1 MEESAQTVPAPN
13 TANTANTTG
22 LLLLKMSMSGSLVYQ
37 KEFKDLESISKFLK
51 ISLKN
56 TELIQTGNKFP
67 KGKTR
72 VLNKYIIKVAPEPSK
87 NPFTVSFD

>member
-1 MEESAQTVPAPN
+1 MEATEVVTP
-13 TANTANTTG
+13 G

-37 KEFKDLESISKFLK
+37 KEFKDIAEIAKFLK

-56 TELIQTGNKFP
+56 TELIQKGHRFP

-72 VLNKYIIKVAPEPSK
+72 VLNKYIIKTAPEPPK
-87 NPFTVSFD
+87 NPFLVSFD